1 MLIFVDFNNYSLHMG
16 WELVFPLVVRLGN
29 FSQIDDDINDNN
41 NINAD
46 GPTTHALQKSY

>member
-1 MLIFVDFNNYSLHMG
+1 MISKLISCI
-16 WELVFPLVVRLGN
+16 VVRLGN